1 MERREQ
7 KALDR
12 LLSDIADAEDKCPE
26 CGGKMSFEEGV
37 YEPDVNCVH
46 PPCMT
51 CDNCG
56 HEQDTVHPADWEL
69 CKGNTDL
76 IGRDE

>member
-12 LLSDIADAEDKCPE
+12 LLTDIADAEDKCPE

-46 PPCMT
+46 PPC
-51 CDNCG
+51 
-56 HEQDTVHPADWEL
+56 
-69 CKGNTDL
+69 
-76 IGRDE
+76 I